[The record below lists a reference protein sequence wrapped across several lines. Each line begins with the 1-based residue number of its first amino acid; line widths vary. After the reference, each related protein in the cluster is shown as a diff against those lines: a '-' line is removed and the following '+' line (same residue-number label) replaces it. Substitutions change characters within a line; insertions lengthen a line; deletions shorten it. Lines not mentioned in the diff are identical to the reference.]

1 MAQRFS
7 SLPDEKQQQIL
18 DAAAEVFSREDY
30 KRASTDDIAARAGIS
45 KGLLFYY
52 FKNKQSLYLYVADHM
67 RHLVERHLERGKVA
81 EITDFFD
88 MLDYGAQEK
97 LQLFQ
102 QGLAALAVLGGNR
115 QRMGKGIRQFSAG
128 LNLSLRLY
136 YATDKD
142 VVSSLRQRFMEM
154 LDEMWDVYFSQIDRE
169 KFRPGIEPR
178 LVLDQ
183 LIYLI
188 DGYIHQQMMRSKRV
202 NMDALMAEYALW
214 RDMLRQYAYKEEYQ

>member
-102 QGLAALAVLGGNR
+102 R
-115 QRMGKGIRQFSAG
+115 QPWV

-142 VVSSLRQRFMEM
+142 VVSSLRQRFME
-154 LDEMWDVYFSQIDRE
+154 LS
-169 KFRPGIEPR
+169 
-178 LVLDQ
+178 
-183 LIYLI
+183 LIHI
-188 DGYIHQQMMRSKRV
+188 
-202 NMDALMAEYALW
+202 
-214 RDMLRQYAYKEEYQ
+214 

>member
-1 MAQRFS
+1 MEGSTMAQRFS

-88 MLDYGAQEK
+88 MLDYGAQ
-97 LQLFQ
+97 
-102 QGLAALAVLGGNR
+102 
-115 QRMGKGIRQFSAG
+115 
-128 LNLSLRLY
+128 
-136 YATDKD
+136 
-142 VVSSLRQRFMEM
+142 
-154 LDEMWDVYFSQIDRE
+154 
-169 KFRPGIEPR
+169 
-178 LVLDQ
+178 
-183 LIYLI
+183 
-188 DGYIHQQMMRSKRV
+188 
-202 NMDALMAEYALW
+202 
-214 RDMLRQYAYKEEYQ
+214 

>member
-1 MAQRFS
+1 M
-7 SLPDEKQQQIL
+7 
-18 DAAAEVFSREDY
+18 
-30 KRASTDDIAARAGIS
+30 
-45 KGLLFYY
+45 
-52 FKNKQSLYLYVADHM
+52 
-67 RHLVERHLERGKVA
+67 A

-102 QGLAALAVLGGNR
+102 RQPWVLD
-115 QRMGKGIRQFSAG
+115 
-128 LNLSLRLY
+128 LSLRLY

-154 LDEMWDVYFSQIDRE
+154 LDEMWDVYFSHIDRE

>member
-1 MAQRFS
+1 MAQLFS

-67 RHLVERHLERGKVA
+67 RHLVERHLEREKIA

-97 LQLFQ
+97 LRLFQ
-102 QGLAALAVLGGNR
+102 HQPWVLD
-115 QRMGKGIRQFSAG
+115 
-128 LNLSLRLY
+128 LSMRLY

-142 VVSSLRQRFMEM
+142 VASSLRQRFMEM
-154 LDEMWDVYFSQIDRE
+154 LDEMWDTYFSHINRE
-169 KFRPGIEPR
+169 KFRPGTEPR
-178 LVLDQ
+178 LVLNQ

-188 DGYIHQQMMRSKRV
+188 DGYIHQQMIRGRRV
-202 NMDALMAEYALW
+202 NMDALMTEYALW
-214 RDMLRQYAYKEEYQ
+214 RDMLRQYSYKEEYQ

>member
-88 MLDYGAQEK
+88 MLDYVAQEK

-102 QGLAALAVLGGNR
+102 R
-115 QRMGKGIRQFSAG
+115 QPWV

>member
-1 MAQRFS
+1 MAQLFS

-18 DAAAEVFSREDY
+18 DAAAEIFSREDY

-67 RHLVERHLERGKVA
+67 RHLVERHLERERIA

-88 MLDYGAQEK
+88 MLDYGAREK

-102 QGLAALAVLGGNR
+102 RQPWVLD
-115 QRMGKGIRQFSAG
+115 
-128 LNLSLRLY
+128 LSLRLY

-154 LDEMWDVYFSQIDRE
+154 LDEMWDTYFSHINRE
-169 KFRPGIEPR
+169 KFRPGLEPR
-178 LVLDQ
+178 LVLNQ

-188 DGYIHQQMMRSKRV
+188 DGYIHQQMMRGRQV
-202 NMDALMAEYALW
+202 HMDALMAEYALW

>member
-52 FKNKQSLYLYVADHM
+52 FKNKQSLYPYVADHM

-88 MLDYGAQEK
+88 MLDYGVQEK

-102 QGLAALAVLGGNR
+102 RQPWVLD
-115 QRMGKGIRQFSAG
+115 
-128 LNLSLRLY
+128 LSLRLY
-136 YATDKD
+136 YATDRE
-142 VVSSLRQRFMEM
+142 VAAPLRRQFTEM
-154 LDEMWDVYFSQIDRE
+154 TEVMWRTYFSHVDRE
-169 KFRPGIEPR
+169 KFRPEVEPR
-178 LVLDQ
+178 QVLNQ
-183 LIYLI
+183 LIYLM
-188 DGYIHQQMMRSKRV
+188 DGYLHQQMMRGIKPD
-202 NMDALMAEYALW
+202 MDALMAEYALW
-214 RDMLRQYAYKEEYQ
+214 RDMLRQYAYKEECQ

>member
-1 MAQRFS
+1 M
-7 SLPDEKQQQIL
+7 
-18 DAAAEVFSREDY
+18 
-30 KRASTDDIAARAGIS
+30 
-45 KGLLFYY
+45 
-52 FKNKQSLYLYVADHM
+52 
-67 RHLVERHLERGKVA
+67 A

-102 QGLAALAVLGGNR
+102 R
-115 QRMGKGIRQFSAG
+115 QPWV

>member
-18 DAAAEVFSREDY
+18 DAAAEIFSREDY

-81 EITDFFD
+81 EISDFFD

-102 QGLAALAVLGGNR
+102 RQPWVLD
-115 QRMGKGIRQFSAG
+115 
-128 LNLSLRLY
+128 LSLRLY

-154 LDEMWDVYFSQIDRE
+154 LDEMWDVYFSHIDRE

-214 RDMLRQYAYKEEYQ
+214 RDMLRQYAYREEYQ

>member
-1 MAQRFS
+1 MAQTFS
-7 SLPDEKQQQIL
+7 DLSQEKQRQIL
-18 DAAAEVFSREDY
+18 DAAAEVFAEEDY

-52 FKNKQSLYLYVADHM
+52 FKNKQSLYLYVADHL
-67 RHLVERHLERGKVA
+67 RSLVERHLERGALA

-88 MLDYGAQEK
+88 MLDYGAEEK
-97 LQLFQ
+97 LLLFRRQ
-102 QGLAALAVLGGNR
+102 PWILALA
-115 QRMGKGIRQFSAG
+115 
-128 LNLSLRLY
+128 LRLY

-154 LDEMWDVYFSQIDRE
+154 LDEMWDVYFSHIDRE

>member
-1 MAQRFS
+1 MAQLFS

-18 DAAAEVFSREDY
+18 DAAAEIFSREDY

-67 RHLVERHLERGKVA
+67 RHLVERHLERERIA
-81 EITDFFD
+81 EITDLFD
-88 MLDYGAQEK
+88 MLDYGAREK

-102 QGLAALAVLGGNR
+102 RQPWVLD
-115 QRMGKGIRQFSAG
+115 
-128 LNLSLRLY
+128 LSLRLY

-154 LDEMWDVYFSQIDRE
+154 LDEMWDTYFSHINRE
-169 KFRPGIEPR
+169 KFRPGLEPR
-178 LVLDQ
+178 LVLNQ

-188 DGYIHQQMMRSKRV
+188 DGYIHQQMMRGRQV
-202 NMDALMAEYALW
+202 HMDALMAEYALW

>member
-1 MAQRFS
+1 MAQLFS

-67 RHLVERHLERGKVA
+67 RHLVERYLEREKIA

-88 MLDYGAQEK
+88 MLDYGAREK

-102 QGLAALAVLGGNR
+102 R
-115 QRMGKGIRQFSAG
+115 QPWI
-128 LNLSLRLY
+128 LDLSLRLY

-154 LDEMWDVYFSQIDRE
+154 LDEMWDTYFSHINRD
-169 KFRPGIEPR
+169 KFHPGIEPR
-178 LVLDQ
+178 LVLNQ

-188 DGYIHQQMMRSKRV
+188 DGYIHQQMMRGRQV